1 MEKQETSSYKFKQ
14 PINMGFAVTGSF
26 CTFDRILEELKNIT
40 AAGYNVTPIFSF
52 STADTDT
59 RFGTAVD
66 FRQKVKEITKK
77 EPIDSLVLAEP
88 LGPKGNLDI
97 IVVAPCTGNTLA
109 KIARAITDTPVTMA
123 VKAHLRNDKPV
134 VIALSSNDLLGLNL
148 QNVGALLPVKNIY
161 FVPFGQDDY
170 VKKPKSLI
178 SDYNLILATVEAAM
192 QGKQLQPLLLK

>member
-1 MEKQETSSYKFKQ
+1 MEKQKT
-14 PINMGFAVTGSF
+14 MGFAITGSF
-26 CTFDRILEELKNIT
+26 CTFDRILEELKVIIE
-40 AAGYNVTPIFSF
+40 AGWSVIPIFSL
-52 STADTDT
+52 TVVNTDT
-59 RFGTAVD
+59 RFGTAAD
-66 FRQKVKEITKK
+66 FRQKIKEVTKM
-77 EPIDSLVLAEP
+77 EPIDSLTLAEP
-88 LGPKGNLDI
+88 LGPKGVLDI

-148 QNVGALLPVKNIY
+148 QNVGALLPVKNIF

-178 SDYNLILATVEAAM
+178 SNYSLILPTVENAL